1 MNYKYPTTPYQDY
14 QVRASPA
21 MRELVSKQV
30 EKHNPDDP
38 IGFAH
43 LAEMVKWSDQES
55 TIRYEADNAARIITS
70 KPPFV
75 YHGGWHPQVPQDS
88 RTKESEVHPLVG
100 EIAKTKLIQHG
111 ETISDDPHR
120 LLSHLAKMS
129 SLLGEY
135 RVSGWSRHRD
145 FEHHIN
151 PSARLNYNRF
161 PKHEQQMIANQY
173 MRALSHPAFR
183 DNLEEYGKMLSLNE
197 TGYMHHANPTM
208 KGTFNE
214 MHGALDWHLPN
225 NVLHDPSVRHS
236 MHDFLD
242 SFERQGEHHAL
253 VAARVRSRMLGHNNI
268 QAPEIIRMANKF
280 ANNPKAFDFGSHG
293 IVPGNE
299 KAPFVTGTTLKDVMT
314 NDQAE
319 KIHAPMRAQ
328 NPNYRIPWLLRPE
341 SDQNQHLTFLRQ
353 ITKAISVNPGR
364 HTRESYL
371 DAAST
376 VVHLVKNHPSYLHM
390 RGNAQESSHS
400 VENYNALPIINGHM
414 DSIHSGMQQIIDA
427 DNRRAGIQRTAYN
440 RNPDEGKELIKA
452 RAEMKASG
460 VSR

>member
-1 MNYKYPTTPYQDY
+1 M
-14 QVRASPA
+14 
-21 MRELVSKQV
+21 
-30 EKHNPDDP
+30 
-38 IGFAH
+38 
-43 LAEMVKWSDQES
+43 
-55 TIRYEADNAARIITS
+55 
-70 KPPFV
+70 
-75 YHGGWHPQVPQDS
+75 
-88 RTKESEVHPLVG
+88 
-100 EIAKTKLIQHG
+100 
-111 ETISDDPHR
+111 
-120 LLSHLAKMS
+120 KMI
-129 SLLGEY
+129 L
-135 RVSGWSRHRD
+135 
-145 FEHHIN
+145 
-151 PSARLNYNRF
+151 
-161 PKHEQQMIANQY
+161 
-173 MRALSHPAFR
+173 
-183 DNLEEYGKMLSLNE
+183 
-197 TGYMHHANPTM
+197 
-208 KGTFNE
+208 KGNFNE
-214 MHGALDWHLPN
+214 MHSALDWHLPN
-225 NVLHDPSVRHS
+225 NVLHDASVRHS

-242 SFERQGEHHAL
+242 SFEKQGEHHAL
-253 VAARVRSRMLGHNNI
+253 VAARIRSRMLGHNNI

-341 SDQNQHLTFLRQ
+341 SDQNQHLTFLKQ

>member
-14 QVRASPA
+14 KVPASPA

-30 EKHNPDDP
+30 EKHDPDDP

-55 TIRYEADNAARIITS
+55 TIKYETDDAARIIKS
-70 KPPFV
+70 RPPFV
-75 YHGGWHPQVPQDS
+75 YHGGWHPRVPEHS
-88 RTKESEVHPLVG
+88 RRGESEIHPLVG

-111 ETISDDPHR
+111 ETISDNPHR
-120 LLSHLAKMS
+120 LLSHLAKLS
-129 SLLGEY
+129 SVLGEY
-135 RVSGWSRHRD
+135 RSGWSRDRD
-145 FEHHIN
+145 FEQYID

-197 TGYMHHANPTM
+197 TGYMHHANPMM

-242 SFERQGEHHAL
+242 SFEKQGEHHAL

-268 QAPEIIRMANKF
+268 QAPEIIRMAHKF
-280 ANNPKAFDFGSHG
+280 ADNPKAFEFGSHG
-293 IVPGNE
+293 IVRGNE
-299 KAPFVTGTTLKDVMT
+299 KAPFVTETTQKDVIT
-314 NDQAE
+314 SDQAE

-341 SDQNQHLTFLRQ
+341 SEQNQHLKFLKE
-353 ITKAISVNPGR
+353 ITKAISVNPG

-376 VVHLVKNHPSYLHM
+376 VVHLINNHPSYRHM
-390 RGNAQESSHS
+390 RGNPQESSHS
-400 VENYNALPIINGHM
+400 VVNYNALPTINGHI
-414 DSIHSGMQQIIDA
+414 DLIHRGMQQIIDA
-427 DNRRAGIQRTAYN
+427 DNRRAGIQRTPY
-440 RNPDEGKELIKA
+440 RNPDEGKELIEA
-452 RAEMKASG
+452 RAKMKASG
-460 VSR
+460 VLR